1 MLPTTVFACNLAA
14 EQKAGAGNA
23 AAGTE
28 HHTGAIELRRFA
40 QEENGVA
47 RADPVVAKV
56 FRVAVGRDNLV
67 AVVKNVIHLGD
78 KILIQNI
85 VRVKDEKTVVG
96 IFAEIL
102 KNVF

>member
-1 MLPTTVFACNLAA
+1 MFSHDCAP
-14 EQKAGAGNA
+14 NA
-23 AAGTE
+23 AS
-28 HHTGAIELRRFA
+28 IELRRFA
-40 QEENGVA
+40 QEENGVT

-78 KILIQNI
+78 EILIQNI
-85 VRVKDEKTVVG
+85 IRVKDEKTVVG